1 MTKLIWEALGG
12 FPRWWLVL
20 SARVSFFFLLLCDG
34 HRVQHFQGTWKMHF
48 LLFFFVDG
56 DTLQSCFIFKAAW
69 CFEWGSF
76 LLHQQRGWCTK
87 LVSLK
92 HKEGNHRK
100 MKAWDGGGLRRKGV
114 CFRKNCAF
122 LSFETAGNY
131 FGVFWKILHSE
142 SSLKVAYL
150 YFASILEDACGGG
163 GEGFCKFSSLLIS
176 LLATLFFF

>member
-1 MTKLIWEALGG
+1 MWWAQGSALSGD
-12 FPRWWLVL
+12 LEN
-20 SARVSFFFLLLCDG
+20 A
-34 HRVQHFQGTWKMHF
+34 F

-150 YFASILEDACGGG
+150 YFASILEDACGGV

-176 LLATLFFF
+176 LLATLFFFKCLNASSANPHANPLKSRCWSVP